1 MNIEIDEKKFLKDL
15 EQKLGFRLTP
25 EQKDNA
31 VRILSDAKTN
41 AILDIADSYLDQAEA
56 ESKKYAARRKAGF
69 SGSSIDDESN
79 ESVRASIRDWLKRS
93 NKVIKG

>member
-41 AILDIADSYLDQAEA
+41 AILDIADSYLDQAEI
-56 ESKKYAARRKAGF
+56 ESKKYAQRRNAGF
-69 SGSSIDDESN
+69 SGSSIEST
-79 ESVRASIRDWLKRS
+79 ESVRTSIRDWLRRS